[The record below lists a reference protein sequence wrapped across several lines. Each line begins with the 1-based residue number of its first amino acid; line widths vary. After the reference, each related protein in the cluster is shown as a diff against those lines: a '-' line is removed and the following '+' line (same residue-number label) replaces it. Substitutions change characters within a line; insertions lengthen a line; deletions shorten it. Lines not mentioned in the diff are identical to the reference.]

1 MRRCLRSLSSVDPLP
16 TFVRFARALRDEGL
30 AVGTGQAADFCRA
43 AALLP
48 PEHAYWAGRAT
59 LVSRQA
65 EIAVYDRVFRSFFAG
80 LRPAP
85 PPVRA
90 EGTLPAFPTPD
101 QRRSEPTPG
110 ETAEPEL
117 ALASEV
123 ELLKRKTFARC
134 TPEELD
140 RLASLM
146 AALRL
151 APPPRHTRRRRRAR
165 TGTPD
170 LRRTIRRAFRTGG
183 EPLHREWRRRIHR
196 PRRLVLLL
204 DVSGS
209 MSSYSR
215 ALLVFAHAALRSD
228 RRWEAF
234 CFGTRLTRLTRE
246 LTSSDP
252 DEALTRAAA
261 AVVDWDGGTRIGEA
275 LKTFLDRHGSSGVA
289 RGAIVVICSD
299 GLEVGDPDLLAAQMR
314 RLARLAYAVVWVNP
328 LKGDP
333 AYEPLARGMHA
344 ALPSTD
350 LFVSGHTLESLEA
363 LAAGLARL

>member
-1 MRRCLRSLSSVDPLP
+1 VSNAEPVTTL
-16 TFVRFARALRDEGL
+16 VRFARALRDEGL

-48 PEHAYWAGRAT
+48 AEDAYWAGRAT

-65 EIAVYDRVFRSFFAG
+65 EIATYDRVFRTFFAR

-85 PPVRA
+85 PPSVRH
-90 EGTLPAFPTPD
+90 EGILPALPAPD
-101 QRRSEPTPG
+101 RPRGDEQG
-110 ETAEPEL
+110 ESAEPEL
-117 ALASEV
+117 ALASRV
-123 ELLKRKTFARC
+123 ELLKRKSFARC
-134 TPEELD
+134 TPDELE

-146 AALRL
+146 ASLRL

-165 TGTPD
+165 SGTPD

-183 EPLHREWRRRIHR
+183 EPLHRQWRRRVRR

-246 LTSSDP
+246 LALADP
-252 DEALTRAAA
+252 DVALLRASG
-261 AVVDWDGGTRIGEA
+261 AVVDWDGGTRIGET
-275 LKTFLDRHGSSGVA
+275 LKTFLDRHGNSGVT
-289 RGAIVVICSD
+289 RGAVVVICSD
-299 GLEVGDPDLLAAQMR
+299 GLEVGDPDVLATQMR

-344 ALPSTD
+344 ALPSID
-350 LFVSGHTLESLEA
+350 LFVSGHSLESLEA
-363 LAAGLARL
+363 LSERLAAL